1 MSGGLPGP
9 GRAIVQGSGKDLVI
23 LVHGFS
29 DSADSWHRVQPLL
42 ARERTVVAI
51 DLPGFGRSAEAWPLP
66 LLDAY
71 RDLILAVAREHGRGG
86 TTTIVGN
93 SLGGVAAAHAA
104 AHAPD
109 LIDRI
114 VLADVPGL
122 APAPLLWAR
131 ASSARAEAILRA
143 LTGRLPAPAAV
154 TVFELLFSAAA
165 RHRKRLDA
173 AARRAVRANYP
184 QPATVVA
191 LLPKAR
197 DVLRAIDELDLPGLI
212 ANLPMPVHL
221 VWGEHDWLTPPR
233 TGRRLLAHPHVTG
246 AVLPGCGHCPQH
258 DRPRAFAALLE
269 EVLGTPPGTHDTR
282 SADGSERNEI
292 AQ

>member
-1 MSGGLPGP
+1 MTEGITRP
-9 GRAIVQGSGKDLVI
+9 GRAIVQGSGEDLVI

-29 DSADSWHRVQPLL
+29 DSADGWHRVQPLL

-71 RDLILAVAREHGRGG
+71 RDLILAMAREHGRGG

-122 APAPLLWAR
+122 APTPPLWSR
-131 ASSARAEAILRA
+131 ASSVRAEAMLRA
-143 LTGRLPAPAAV
+143 LTGRLPARAAV

-165 RHRKRLDA
+165 RHRKRLDI
-173 AARRAVRANYP
+173 AARRAVRENYP
-184 QPATVVA
+184 HPSTVVA

-197 DVLRAIDELDLPGLI
+197 EVLRALDGLDLPSLI
-212 ANLPMPVHL
+212 AALPMPVHL

-233 TGRRLLAHPHVTG
+233 TGRGLLAHPHVTS

-258 DRPRAFAALLE
+258 DRPRAFATLLE
-269 EVLGTPPGTHDTR
+269 EVLGTPHGQ
-282 SADGSERNEI
+282 DGPERNEI
-292 AQ
+292 VQ

>member
-1 MSGGLPGP
+1 MTEGITQP
-9 GRAIVQGSGKDLVI
+9 GRAIVQGAGRDLVI

-29 DSADSWHRVQPLL
+29 DSADGWHRVQPIL
-42 ARERTVVAI
+42 ARGRTVVAI
-51 DLPGFGRSAEAWPLP
+51 DLPGFGQSHEAWPLP
-66 LLDAY
+66 LLETY

-122 APAPLLWAR
+122 APTPPLWAR
-131 ASSARAEAILRA
+131 ASSDRAEAILRA
-143 LTGRLPAPAAV
+143 LTRRLPAPAAI
-154 TVFELLFSAAA
+154 TVFELVFSAAA
-165 RHRKRLDA
+165 RHRKRLDI
-173 AARRAVRANYP
+173 AARRAVRENYP
-184 QPATVVA
+184 HPSTVVA

-212 ANLPMPVHL
+212 ADLSMPVHL
-221 VWGEHDWLTPPR
+221 VWGERDWLTPPR
-233 TGRRLLAHPHVTG
+233 TGRHLLAHPHVSS

-258 DRPRAFAALLE
+258 DRPRAFATYLE
-269 EVLGTPPGTHDTR
+269 AVLGAPRDAVGQDTT
-282 SADGSERNEI
+282 ERKEI
-292 AQ
+292 VP